1 MDGFAA
7 LPIDPTL
14 GLALRQAPTVSG
26 TRDPAAA
33 RKTAEDFEAFFLSQT
48 FEQMFMSVAPDALFG
63 GGSAEEAYR
72 SMLFQEYGKAVA
84 QRGGI
89 GLADSVQRE
98 ILKLQEVARP

>member
-48 FEQMFMSVAPDALFG
+48 FEQMFSSVAPDALFG

-84 QRGGI
+84 KSGGI
-89 GLADSVQRE
+89 GLADAVQRE
-98 ILKLQEVARP
+98 ILKLQEVAP